1 MRAGDRDSSYRHQG
15 LVCLFFCPHICT
27 YQDMEIEGG
36 TYCEKERKEKCGKK
50 KGGDCAET
58 FQAYAERAAYF
69 YDAHYH
75 DAGVVH
81 DLCG

>member
-1 MRAGDRDSSYRHQG
+1 
-15 LVCLFFCPHICT
+15 
-27 YQDMEIEGG
+27 MEIEGG